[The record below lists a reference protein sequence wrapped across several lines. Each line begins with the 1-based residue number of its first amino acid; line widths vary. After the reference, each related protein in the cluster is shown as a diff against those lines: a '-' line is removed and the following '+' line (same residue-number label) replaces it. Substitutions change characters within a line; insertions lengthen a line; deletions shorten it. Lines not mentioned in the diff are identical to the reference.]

1 MAKENKTDRKIV
13 IEREYV
19 VPLRREFIKVQRYRR
34 AKKALKAL
42 KEFMVQHMQVRD
54 RDTRKIKVDVYL
66 NNEIKFR
73 GNRKPAHKIK
83 VKAIKYDNGI
93 VEVKLVNIPKHI
105 EFEIARNAKKA
116 VEIAKNVKDA
126 DKKEEKVETTAETKT
141 EVPAE
146 VKAPEPVPEFPPAEE
161 PQVIKPSPKSIYEV
175 TPVEEPDQMTMPAPV
190 LEQPAQT
197 VEPGPETQPETSGQA
212 Q

>member
-19 VPLRREFIKVQRYRR
+19 VPLRREWLKVQKYRR
-34 AKKALKAL
+34 AKKALRAL
-42 KEFMVQHMQVRD
+42 KEFMVQHMQIYD
-54 RDTRKIKVDVYL
+54 RDTRKIKVDIYL

-73 GNRKPAHKIK
+73 GNKKPLHKIK

-116 VEIAKNVKDA
+116 TEIAKNAAKSEN
-126 DKKEEKVETTAETKT
+126 KEEAKSEEKIAEKEKETASKEDEQQMDKAKAKEAKHATGAKKSPEIKRKVLNK
-141 EVPAE
+141 
-146 VKAPEPVPEFPPAEE
+146 
-161 PQVIKPSPKSIYEV
+161 
-175 TPVEEPDQMTMPAPV
+175 
-190 LEQPAQT
+190 
-197 VEPGPETQPETSGQA
+197 
-212 Q
+212 